1 MANMATTT
9 ATPLDTEAEAK
20 AAKKKEP
27 KPSFNERWL
36 DKGGWVRRFPL
47 LPALVFTIIL
57 TQIPFVAT
65 IIISFMSWEAQNPT
79 EIAFGTLD
87 NYVQVFTDPALRS
100 SVFFTVVLT
109 VTVVLVSLA
118 LGLGI
123 SLLLNRSFFGRS
135 IVRTM
140 MITPFLIVPVAAA
153 LLWKH
158 AIFNPVYGL
167 LNGIL
172 NWLGGPQPDW
182 ITDFPR
188 LAIEV
193 QLIWYWTPFM
203 TLILLAGL
211 QSRPGDILEAAA
223 VDGANSW
230 QTFANITMPHMR
242 RYLELG
248 GLLGSIYV
256 IQTFDTVFVMTAG
269 SLGTANLPFTVYETL
284 YSAQDYGLASAQ
296 GVVVVIFSIAIATFL
311 LRTVSTL
318 FAEETR

>member
-1 MANMATTT
+1 MATNT
-9 ATPLDTEAEAK
+9 ATPLDTKAEAK

-27 KPSFNERWL
+27 KPSFNERWM
-36 DKGGWVRRFPL
+36 DKKGWVRRFPL

-57 TQIPFVAT
+57 TQIPFIAT
-65 IIISFMSWEAQNPT
+65 IIISFMNWQANYPN
-79 EIAFGTLD
+79 EIFFGTLN
-87 NYVQVFTDPALRS
+87 NYVTVFTDPALRS

-109 VTVVLVSLA
+109 VTVVVVSLA

-123 SLLLNRSFFGRS
+123 SLLLNRSFLGRGA
-135 IVRTM
+135 VRTM
-140 MITPFLIVPVAAA
+140 MIAPFLIVPVAAA

-158 AIFNPVYGL
+158 AIYNPVYGL
-167 LNGIL
+167 LNGMLTLIFGQ
-172 NWLGGPQPDW
+172 NAPQPDW

-188 LAIEV
+188 FAIEV

-211 QSRPGDILEAAA
+211 QSRPGDILEAAN
-223 VDGANSW
+223 VDGANPW
-230 QTFANITMPHMR
+230 QTFRFITMPHMR

-256 IQTFDTVFVMTAG
+256 IQTFDTVYVMTAG
-269 SLGTANLPFTVYETL
+269 SLGTANLPYTVYETL

-318 FAEETR
+318 FEEA

>member
-1 MANMATTT
+1 MATTT
-9 ATPLDTEAEAK
+9 ATPLDTKAEAK

-36 DKGGWVRRFPL
+36 DKKGWGRRVPL
-47 LPALVFTIIL
+47 LPALVFIIIL
-57 TQIPFVAT
+57 TQIPFLAT
-65 IIISFMSWEAQNPT
+65 LIISFMNWEANYPN
-79 EIAFGTLD
+79 EIAFGTLN

-100 SVFFTVVLT
+100 RVGFTIVLT

-118 LGLGI
+118 LGLSI
-123 SLLLNRSFFGRS
+123 SLLLNRNFFGRG

-158 AIFNPVYGL
+158 AIYNPVYGL
-167 LNGIL
+167 LNGL
-172 NWLGGPQPDW
+172 LTLVGGPQPDW

-211 QSRPGDILEAAA
+211 QSRPGDVLEAAN
-223 VDGANSW
+223 VDGASAW
-230 QTFANITMPHMR
+230 QTFRFITMPHMR

-284 YSAQDYGLASAQ
+284 YSAQNYGLASAQ

-318 FAEETR
+318 FEES

>member
-1 MANMATTT
+1 MADMATTT
-9 ATPLDTEAEAK
+9 ATPLDTKAEAKAAKK

-27 KPSFNERWL
+27 KPSFSDRWL
-36 DKGGWVRRFPL
+36 NRQGWSRRLPL
-47 LPALVFTIIL
+47 LPALVFIIIL
-57 TQIPFVAT
+57 TQIPFLAT
-65 IIISFMSWEAQNPT
+65 LIISFMNWNANYPT
-79 EIAFGTLD
+79 EIFFGTLN
-87 NYVQVFTDPALRS
+87 NYLTVFTDAALRS
-100 SVFFTVVLT
+100 SVLFTIVLT
-109 VTVVLVSLA
+109 VTVVIVSLA

-123 SLLLNRSFFGRS
+123 SLLLNRSFFGRG
-135 IVRTM
+135 IVRTF

-158 AIFNPVYGL
+158 AIYNPVYGL

-172 NWLGGPQPDW
+172 TWLGGPQPDW

-211 QSRPGDILEAAA
+211 QSRPGA
-223 VDGANSW
+223 
-230 QTFANITMPHMR
+230 
-242 RYLELG
+242 
-248 GLLGSIYV
+248 IYV
-256 IQTFDTVFVMTAG
+256 VQTFDSVFVMTAG
-269 SLGTANLPFTVYETL
+269 ALGTANLPYTVYETL

-318 FAEETR
+318 FEES